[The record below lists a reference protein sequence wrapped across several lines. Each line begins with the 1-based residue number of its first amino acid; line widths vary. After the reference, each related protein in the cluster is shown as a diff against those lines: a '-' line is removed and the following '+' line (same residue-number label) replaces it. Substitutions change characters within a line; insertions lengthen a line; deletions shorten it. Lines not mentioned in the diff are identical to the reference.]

1 MAVIPKFDINA
12 LEQISK
18 VLGDAASGSE
28 LTNIFQHCNIDDTLG
43 HGGTKWR
50 RIFHSLSQKQESDRC
65 GNNIVAFIQA
75 VMAPVRFD
83 NRQTFEDLRSSINIK
98 LAFCGMQLREDG
110 QITEVSTAKTITEA
124 EKRADSLK
132 HRLQHRNIHS
142 EIMKYCKTELL
153 QDNYFHA
160 VFEATKGVAQRIR
173 EKTNLDMDG
182 AELVQK
188 AFSISKPILAF
199 NTLRTEQ
206 EKNDHKGF
214 SNLLIGFFGA
224 VRNPHAHVPKIL
236 WEGEEEAADYLTLAS
251 LLMRKIEQTIVTP
264 HTSVASQG
272 GNNED

>member
-1 MAVIPKFDINA
+1 MAAVPKFNISA

-28 LTNIFQHCNIDDTLG
+28 LTNIFQQCNIDDTVG
-43 HGGTKWR
+43 YGETKWR
-50 RIFHSLSQKQESDRC
+50 RIFHSLCQKQQNDGC
-65 GNNIVAFIQA
+65 GNNIVAFIQV
-75 VMAPVRFD
+75 VMSPVRFD
-83 NRQTFEDLRSSINIK
+83 NKQTFEALRTSINVK

-110 QITEVSTAKTITEA
+110 QIAEVSAAKTITEA
-124 EKRADSLK
+124 EKRANSLK
-132 HRLQHRNIHS
+132 HRLQHRNIHP
-142 EIMKYCKTELL
+142 EIMKYCKAELL

-182 AELVQK
+182 ADLVQK
-188 AFSISKPILAF
+188 AFSISNPLLAF
-199 NTLRTEQ
+199 NTLRTKQ
-206 EKNDHKGF
+206 EKNDHKGI

-251 LLMRKIEQTIVTP
+251 LLMRKIEQAIVTP
-264 HTSVASQG
+264 HASTAE
-272 GNNED
+272 GN